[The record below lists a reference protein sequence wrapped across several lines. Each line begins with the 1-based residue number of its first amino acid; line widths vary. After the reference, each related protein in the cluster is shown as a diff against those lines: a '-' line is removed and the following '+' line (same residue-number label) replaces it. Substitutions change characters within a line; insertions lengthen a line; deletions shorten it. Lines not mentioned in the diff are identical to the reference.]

1 MLRITAINSA
11 LVSPPPHTS
20 LLPWNLALSKRR
32 MRGRGARVC
41 HKWFSKLRPS
51 KHKCSWHT
59 SASSPT
65 LHNDCELCNM
75 QLAIVHSPH
84 PGFSPEII
92 IRRWVGRVGLW
103 GLEVGW
109 WEMGELGKGYQ
120 CLSSILQPHRA
131 SGHNG
136 ASNKDGGT
144 DPAANCHPV
153 KKLCAR
159 LQRETAFGT
168 KVCYSPPCPFNPT
181 KRIQRFQIPASPLNN
196 SHALYIYIET
206 NAHIPCGPQLIALRT
221 KDYRQL
227 IMHHTQTCGQ
237 MYI

>member
-1 MLRITAINSA
+1 
-11 LVSPPPHTS
+11 
-20 LLPWNLALSKRR
+20 
-32 MRGRGARVC
+32 
-41 HKWFSKLRPS
+41 
-51 KHKCSWHT
+51 
-59 SASSPT
+59 
-65 LHNDCELCNM
+65 
-75 QLAIVHSPH
+75 
-84 PGFSPEII
+84 
-92 IRRWVGRVGLW
+92 
-103 GLEVGW
+103 
-109 WEMGELGKGYQ
+109 MGELGKGYQ

-159 LQRETAFGT
+159 LQRETAVGT
-168 KVCYSPPCPFNPT
+168 KVCYSPPCPFNLA